1 MTPYIVYGGPSSE
14 NEVSCASKDLFLE
27 LLKVRNPILIEWKKD
42 MSFVVN
48 GEVLSLESLLSY
60 LKEHNGIFVNA
71 MHGEFCEDG
80 WIQEYLEKAGIP
92 FTGPSSESAKQS
104 MDKIRSQDI
113 VKDIIAIIPTE
124 SITLTGVDGE
134 KEGFVQKVLSLNWN
148 YPLFVKPNAKGSSVG
163 VYKVNNEEELIK
175 TASEL
180 APDTYLIQPGIE
192 GTEVSI
198 GTVCDNGEFLDLPAT
213 EILPKGDFFDY
224 KSKYTEGGS
233 NEITPARVS
242 KEVMDKLKEVSIE
255 IHKRLDLGCYS
266 RTDIIIGKDNNM
278 YYLETNSLPGMSKM
292 SLLPQQLRVIGKL
305 GEFGEILLR
314 NINQVK

>member
-14 NEVSCASKDLFLE
+14 NEVSCASKELFLE
-27 LLKVRNPILIEWKKD
+27 LLKKHNPILVEWKKD
-42 MSFVVN
+42 MSFVVQN
-48 GEVLSLESLLSY
+48 QIFELEAFLEY

-80 WIQEYLEKAGIP
+80 WIQEYLERAKIP
-92 FTGPSSESAKQS
+92 FTGPSSKSAKQS
-104 MDKIRSQDI
+104 MDKVEAQDI
-113 VKDIIAIIPTE
+113 VKDIINIIPTE
-124 SITLTGVDGE
+124 SITLTGMDEE
-134 KEGFVQKVLSLNWN
+134 KEEFVKKVLSFNWN

-175 TASEL
+175 TSTVL
-180 APDTYLIQPGIE
+180 APDTYLIQPAIQ

-213 EILPKGDFFDY
+213 EILPKGEFFDY

-233 NEITPARVS
+233 NEITPARLS

-255 IHKRLDLGCYS
+255 IHKRLELGCYS
-266 RTDIIIGKDNNM
+266 RTDIIIGNDNNM

-292 SLLPQQLRVIGKL
+292 SLLPQQLRAIGKL
-305 GEFGEILLR
+305 EEFGEILLR
-314 NINQVK
+314 NINKF